1 MPPPSL
7 EVRVQAVRWKLG
19 LPAAGD
25 AAQLQAAWAEI
36 ARDPAAVHNLARY
49 LANPLCLALKAKLT
63 DVASPKHEWASG
75 LADAFTGWVGANE
88 SVASAKLS
96 GLLSE
101 ALKTPA
107 AVLLARPFKP
117 TGLHPDAGRPR
128 LAPRPPVPEMPPPLP
143 TTPPLPPSSP
153 VGWQCKPIP
162 EAPEPYP
169 EAVATALADAPAGF
183 RGIGANVRGKKHKHD
198 GTNCDDAFAFAR
210 AGHWTVVAVADGAG
224 SKKLSRLGARAAVS
238 AAVSTLAAGLTAHAL
253 TERTASA
260 EWLAA
265 LGRDGADFAAADV
278 QAVAASLH
286 HAMRDALTAL
296 EQLTAELHARDD
308 ITAFLGR
315 PAEVADLSCTLL
327 LAVTRAIVAD
337 GKPYHLVVGCQVG
350 DGLIGTV
357 SRAGSVTQV
366 GAADS
371 GGHAGETDF
380 LTSAG
385 KTEPAFLAK
394 KTAAAL
400 PDLQALLVMT
410 DGVADDYFPAADH
423 LARLW
428 GDLEVNG
435 VPDLDAPTPDAVA
448 NALSGTPLTAEA
460 AASFEYGVGTEV
472 VMPDPREV
480 VYLRSCETFAQ
491 RLGTTAAELVKR
503 PAALWAGRKEITN
516 AKPEEPLL
524 TAEARLKL
532 WLDAYQVRGS
542 FDDRTLVV
550 LHREA
555 LS

>member
-1 MPPPSL
+1 MPPPSP

-19 LPAAGD
+19 LPTTHD

-36 ARDPAAVHNLARY
+36 ARDPAAVKAVTNALSQPLYRALATK
-49 LANPLCLALKAKLT
+49 LGGEAN
-63 DVASPKHEWASG
+63 PKHEWARELSD
-75 LADAFTGWVGANE
+75 LFLRWVAANE
-88 SVASAKLS
+88 GTASAKLA
-96 GLLSE
+96 GLLTD
-101 ALKTPA
+101 ALNPPA
-107 AVLLARPFKP
+107 AVLLARPAKP
-117 TGLHPDAGRPR
+117 TGLHPDAGRTRP
-128 LAPRPPVPEMPPPLP
+128 APTPPTVPEMPPPLP
-143 TTPPLPPSSP
+143 ASSPPSPPPPP

-162 EAPEPYP
+162 DAPEPYP
-169 EAVATALADAPAGF
+169 EFAALPLADAPAGF
-183 RGIGANVRGKKHKHD
+183 RGFGANVRGKKHKHD

-210 AGHWTVVAVADGAG
+210 AGDWTVVAVADGAG
-224 SKKLSRLGARAAVS
+224 SKKLSRLGARAAV
-238 AAVSTLAAGLTAHAL
+238 AAALATLTGDLAGHAL
-253 TERTASA
+253 TERTTSA

-265 LGRDGADFAAADV
+265 LGRERDGSDFAAADV

-286 HAMRDALTAL
+286 QSMRDALTAL
-296 EQLTAELHARDD
+296 ERVAAELQGRDD
-308 ITAFLGR
+308 IAAFLSR

-380 LTSAG
+380 LTSSG

-400 PDLQALLVMT
+400 TDLQALLVMT
-410 DGVADDYFPAADH
+410 DGVADDYFPAGDH

-428 GDLEVNG
+428 GDLVVNG
-435 VPDLDAPTPDAVA
+435 VPDLEAPTADAVA
-448 NALSGTPLTAEA
+448 NALSGSPLTAEEA
-460 AASFEYGVGTEV
+460 AGFAYEVGTEV
-472 VMPDPREV
+472 VAPDPRPMA
-480 VYLRSCETFAQ
+480 YLRSCETFAQ
-491 RLGTTAAELVKR
+491 RLDTTAAELVKR
-503 PAALWAGRKEITN
+503 PAALWAGRK
-516 AKPEEPLL
+516 PLEAP

-532 WLDAYQVRGS
+532 WLDSYHVRGS

-550 LHREA
+550 LHRED